1 MSAPVTNQAYSQQ
14 VNQAF
19 DMLKYA
25 TPQQMQVVSQQIQQN
40 PNSPEALAAAMAA
53 QFQQQA
59 RAPRPQAP
67 QQTVLQQKLQ
77 EFQQTSPQGLPQVG
91 QNQMA
96 MQQAAQQNPMFGAG
110 LAVAPENTEQAPAPQ
125 QMAATGGITALAHGG
140 EVRRFAEGGDPTQE
154 DPLNTLD
161 APQEDTGILDPSI
174 FSTYYHKGLAGG
186 LSQAGNTIKKVAKK
200 GYEKASGLGKD
211 ILYGADR
218 PEEQLSEE
226 PLPKDATTPTLPTP
240 PAPEAE
246 PKEKSTDNQGIAS
259 LKKHL
264 SKGEVDPNSYGADA
278 AVAPMLNTFTTPKY
292 SEPPVGKD
300 DVVHEKNPASSAAR
314 NEASPTAYQTLE
326 DIMKFRGPEAD
337 MSEEVA
343 MAKEATA
350 NARRDKGLMALTQG
364 IGGMLSAQTPY
375 VGQALGAGLLSGVS
389 GYQQGA
395 KDEQAATKDLMALQ
409 MANKKAGLQGH
420 REAADLYL
428 AQKNAEKTAAAASA
442 AKWAELKYGK
452 DVDLLKEQMGNKSA
466 KEIAQMNADNN
477 YIVAQMKAQYE
488 GTLNGAQLLTASMAA
503 LKQINENPTTMGLPP
518 EEKMAL
524 ARKYVSS
531 GASNPM
537 GSIGNIGG
545 GSSAGQA
552 VGNRG
557 ITLIP

>member
-25 TPQQMQVVSQQIQQN
+25 TPQQMQVVSQQVQQN

-59 RAPRPQAP
+59 RTPNPQVP
-67 QQTVLQQKLQ
+67 QQTVLQQRLQ
-77 EFQQTSPQGLPQVG
+77 EFQQTSPQGLPAVG

-96 MQQAAQQNPMFGAG
+96 MQQVDPMRGAG
-110 LAVAPENTEQAPAPQ
+110 IGVAPENTPAPQ
-125 QMAATGGITALAHGG
+125 QAATGGLVALAQGG

-186 LSQAGNTIKKVAKK
+186 FSQAGDTIKKVAKK
-200 GYEKASGLGKD
+200 GYEKVSGLGKD

-226 PLPKDATTPTLPTP
+226 PLPMDPTAPTFPTP
-240 PAPEAE
+240 PAPEAK

-259 LKKHL
+259 LKKHI
-264 SKGEVDPNSYGADA
+264 SKGEVDPNSYDADA
-278 AVAPMLNTFTTPKY
+278 AVAPMLNKFTTPKY

-300 DVVHEKNPASSAAR
+300 DVVHEASPTSSAAR
-314 NEASPTAYQTLE
+314 NEASPTAYE
-326 DIMKFRGPEAD
+326 EKEAIKAFRGPEAD

-343 MAKEATA
+343 MAKELARGA
-350 NARRDKGLMALTQG
+350 NKDKWGTALTQG

-395 KDEQAATKDLMALQ
+395 KDEQSANKDLMALQ
-409 MANKKAGLQGH
+409 MAQKKALMTGD

-452 DVDLLKEQMGNKSA
+452 DIDLLKEQMHNKSSM
-466 KEIAQMNADNN
+466 EIAQMNADKDYVLTKLKASYENN
-477 YIVAQMKAQYE
+477 PKMQTIATDILE
-488 GTLNGAQLLTASMAA
+488 
-503 LKQINENPTTMGLPP
+503 QIQTNPTTMNLPP
-518 EEKMAL
+518 DAKIEL
-524 ARKYVSS
+524 AQKYIRNL
-531 GASNPM
+531 ASDPL
-537 GSIGNIGG
+537 GNLNTARG
-545 GSSAGQA
+545 GQA
-552 VGNRG
+552 SGQQVGNRG
-557 ITLIP
+557 ITLVP

>member
-19 DMLKYA
+19 DILKYA
-25 TPQQMQVVSQQIQQN
+25 TPQQMQLVSQQIQQN
-40 PNSPEALAAAMAA
+40 PNSPEALAAVMAA

-59 RAPRPQAP
+59 RAPHPQAP
-67 QQTVLQQKLQ
+67 QKTVMEQRLG
-77 EFQQTSPQGLPQVG
+77 EFAQTSPQGLPSVG
-91 QNQMA
+91 GNQMA
-96 MQQAAQQNPMFGAG
+96 MQQVDPMRGAG
-110 LAVAPENTEQAPAPQ
+110 IGVAPENTPAPQ
-125 QMAATGGITALAHGG
+125 QAATGGLVALAHGG
-140 EVRRFAEGGDPTQE
+140 QIRHFVKGGDTSQE
-154 DPLNTLD
+154 EEPLSNLN
-161 APQEDTGILDPSI
+161 ASQEDTGILDPSI
-174 FSTYYHKGLAGG
+174 FSTYYHKGLVGG
-186 LSQAGNTIKKVAKK
+186 LSQAGDTIKKVAKK

-226 PLPKDATTPTLPTP
+226 PLPMDPTAPTFPTP
-240 PAPEAE
+240 PAPEA
-246 PKEKSTDNQGIAS
+246 KEKTTDKQGMAG
-259 LKKHL
+259 LYKAL
-264 SKGEVDPNSYGADA
+264 SKGEVNPSSYDADA
-278 AVAPMLNTFTTPKY
+278 AVATMLNSQTTPKY
-292 SEPPVGKD
+292 SEAPIGKD
-300 DVVHEKNPASSAAR
+300 DVVHEASPTSSAAR
-314 NEASPTAYQTLE
+314 NEAAPTAYE
-326 DIMKFRGPEAD
+326 EKEAIKAFRGPEAD

-343 MAKEATA
+343 MAKEAARSA
-350 NARRDKGLMALTQG
+350 NKDKWGTALTQG

-375 VGQALGAGLLSGVS
+375 MSQALGAGLMSGVS
-389 GYQQGA
+389 GYQSGA
-395 KDEQAATKDLMALQ
+395 KEEQTANKDLMALQ
-409 MANKKAGLQGH
+409 MAQKKALMTGD

-428 AQKNAEKTAAAASA
+428 AQKNAEKTAAAAAA

-452 DVDLLKEQMGNKSA
+452 DVELQKEQMGNKSA

-503 LKQINENPTTMGLPP
+503 LKQINENPTTMGLSP
-518 EEKMAL
+518 EEKIAL

-531 GASNPM
+531 SASNPM

-545 GSSAGQA
+545 GSSAGQP